1 MNCEFHLPGRILFG
15 WQANAAGWPGLL
27 APGNVLIVTGR
38 HSRRRVEVELLPALE
53 GRTVRLV
60 SDASPEPP
68 IPDVERIIAA
78 GREIDAGCVIAGAAA
93 PPSTRPRPPPR

>member
-15 WQANAAGWPGLL
+15 CGERRGLPGLL

-38 HSRRRVEVELLPALE
+38 HSRRRVEAELLPALE

-78 GREIDAGCVIAGAAA
+78 GGRSMPAASSAGAAA